1 MMSQN
6 NLKLMIW
13 TRTYWCIALPYNSGI
28 RQIQS
33 CHVRWLFQLAI
44 PKKNQ
49 AKMEP
54 QQHIPG
60 HPHSPLPTWY
70 PIPYHTK
77 VKRLMNSTIHP
88 RLCVAQCLHKFHVP
102 ISTGLLIQRVE
113 SGYLRFPN
121 IWDQRSEKMFKKSG
135 PTKQK
140 EPSCVLWCISPI
152 SSCGKGSYLFCA
164 GIACMEFNKS
174 FPSRIMKKSQHP
186 LN

>member
-121 IWDQRSEKMFKKSG
+121 IWDQRPRRCSKSPAQQNKRNLHVYFDVFHLSHLVG
-135 PTKQK
+135 KVPTFSVQALDAWN
-140 EPSCVLWCISPI
+140 S
-152 SSCGKGSYLFCA
+152 
-164 GIACMEFNKS
+164 KS
-174 FPSRIMKKSQHP
+174 HFLAEEWK
-186 LN
+186 